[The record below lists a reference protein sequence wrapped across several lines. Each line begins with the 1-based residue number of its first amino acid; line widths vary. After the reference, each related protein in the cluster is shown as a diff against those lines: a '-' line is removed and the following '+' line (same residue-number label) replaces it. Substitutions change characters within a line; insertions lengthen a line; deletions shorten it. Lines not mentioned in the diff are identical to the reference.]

1 MYNMRLSSTKRG
13 GTGHRPDLIFLFL
26 YYHDV
31 LATSFRSLRT
41 KSRWALLPRINSLF
55 SPLSRFICLRF
66 SCLRDSLTNRFFF
79 VLVASAGPVFVVG
92 AAVSNVTESRAARV
106 SVTHRSCTHHWRH
119 QWPSSS
125 SSPWTRIPPGK
136 GGGSRKAS
144 HDPRFNK
151 CFNSPKKDTVTV
163 SQVKSSQIRPC
174 RAKRCRVGA

>member
-125 SSPWTRIPPGK
+125 SSPWS
-136 GGGSRKAS
+136 SRERRNDAKHATIRVS
-144 HDPRFNK
+144 
-151 CFNSPKKDTVTV
+151 KKKKES
-163 SQVKSSQIRPC
+163 SQVKSSQVRYGP
-174 RAKRCRVGA
+174 VEQSGAVSARRLGAPVHL

>member
-125 SSPWTRIPPGK
+125 SSPWS
-136 GGGSRKAS
+136 SRERRNDAKHATIRVS
-144 HDPRFNK
+144 K
-151 CFNSPKKDTVTV
+151 PKKESRD
-163 SQVKSSQIRPC
+163 
-174 RAKRCRVGA
+174 